1 MFLVDLA
8 SIGSFVSGI
17 AVLGSLI
24 FIGAQMLQNNR
35 AIKAAA
41 SQAHAAN
48 FQQILSVAIERGEV
62 ARLWRLGLADLSALT
77 DDERTRFLVLA
88 SSLFRF
94 YEAARLQWRHGQ
106 LDKEHWENILFQI
119 SDFGSQP
126 GIRAYWT
133 IRRGWHSTEFRQ
145 WFESLPLRQSGDDL
159 YGAASRTGQTAT
171 ANL

>member
-1 MFLVDLA
+1 MSLSDLESISSIVSSVGVLA
-8 SIGSFVSGI
+8 S
-17 AVLGSLI
+17 LM

-48 FQQILSVAIERGEV
+48 FQQILSVAIENGEV
-62 ARLWRLGLADLSALT
+62 ARLWRMGLANLSALT
-77 DDERTRFLVLA
+77 DDDRTRFLVLA

-106 LDKEHWENILFQI
+106 LDKEHWENIAFQI

-126 GIRAYWT
+126 GIQAYWA
-133 IRRGWHSTEFRQ
+133 IRSRWHSTEFRQ
-145 WFESLPLRQSGDDL
+145 WFESLQLGQSGYEP
-159 YGAASRTGQTAT
+159 YGPAQAAV
-171 ANL
+171 

>member
-1 MFLVDLA
+1 MSLADLA

-17 AVLGSLI
+17 AVLASLI
-24 FIGAQMLQNNR
+24 FIGAQMLQTNR
-35 AIKAAA
+35 AMKAAA
-41 SQAHAAN
+41 SQAHAAS
-48 FQQILSVAIERGEV
+48 FQQVLSVAIESGEV
-62 ARLWRLGLADLSALT
+62 ARLWRVGLADLSALT

-119 SDFGSQP
+119 TDFGSQP

-133 IRRGWHSTEFRQ
+133 IRKRWHSTEFRH
-145 WFESLPLRQSGDDL
+145 WFESLTLGQSEYEP
-159 YGAASRTGQTAT
+159 YGPASR
-171 ANL
+171 

>member
-1 MFLVDLA
+1 MSLNDLESISSFISSVGVLA
-8 SIGSFVSGI
+8 S
-17 AVLGSLI
+17 LM

-48 FQQILSVAIERGEV
+48 FQQILSVAIENGEV
-62 ARLWRLGLADLSALT
+62 ARLWRMGLANLSALT
-77 DDERTRFLVLA
+77 DDDRTRFLVLA

-106 LDKEHWENILFQI
+106 LDKEHWENIVFQI

-126 GIRAYWT
+126 GIQAYWT
-133 IRRGWHSTEFRQ
+133 IRSRWHSTEFRQ
-145 WFESLPLRQSGDDL
+145 WFESLQLGQSGYEP
-159 YGAASRTGQTAT
+159 YGPALAAV
-171 ANL
+171 

>member
-1 MFLVDLA
+1 MSLSELS

-17 AVLGSLI
+17 GVLASLI

-35 AIKAAA
+35 AIKAAS

-48 FQQILSVAIERGEV
+48 FQQVLSVAIENGEV
-62 ARLWRLGLADLSALT
+62 ARLWRLGLADLSVLT

-106 LDKEHWENILFQI
+106 LDKEHWENIIFQI

-133 IRRGWHSTEFRQ
+133 IRRDWHSTEFRQ
-145 WFESLPLRQSGDDL
+145 WFEALPLGQSRGDP
-159 YGAASRTGQTAT
+159 YGPVLRSEAIDR
-171 ANL
+171 

>member
-1 MFLVDLA
+1 MTLSDLA

-17 AVLGSLI
+17 AVLASLI

-35 AIKAAA
+35 AVRAVA

-48 FQQILSVAIERGEV
+48 FQQILAVAIENGDV
-62 ARLWRLGLADLSALT
+62 ARLWRIGLADLTALT

-106 LDKEHWENILFQI
+106 LDKEHWENIVFQV

-126 GIRAYWT
+126 GIRAYWN
-133 IRRGWHSTEFRQ
+133 IRKRWHSMEFRR
-145 WFESLPLRQSGDDL
+145 WFESLPRDQTGFEP
-159 YGAASRTGQTAT
+159 YGLPG
-171 ANL
+171 

>member
-1 MFLVDLA
+1 MSLSDLA
-8 SIGSFVSGI
+8 SIGSFISGI
-17 AVLGSLI
+17 AVLASLM

-48 FQQILSVAIERGEV
+48 FQQILSVAIENGEV
-62 ARLWRLGLADLSALT
+62 ARLWRVGLADLSILT

-106 LDKEHWENILFQI
+106 LDKEHWENIVFQI

-133 IRRGWHSTEFRQ
+133 IRSRWHSTEFRQ
-145 WFESLPLRQSGDDL
+145 WFESLLPGQSGYEP
-159 YGAASRTGQTAT
+159 YGSASAAT
-171 ANL
+171 

>member
-1 MFLVDLA
+1 MTLSDLA

-17 AVLGSLI
+17 AVLASLI

-35 AIKAAA
+35 AVRAVA

-48 FQQILSVAIERGEV
+48 FQQILAVAIENGDV
-62 ARLWRLGLADLSALT
+62 ARLWRVGLADLTALT

-106 LDKEHWENILFQI
+106 LDKEHWENIVFQV

-126 GIRAYWT
+126 GIRTYWN
-133 IRRGWHSTEFRQ
+133 IRKRWHSMEFRR
-145 WFESLPLRQSGDDL
+145 WFESLSLDQTGFDPYGLR
-159 YGAASRTGQTAT
+159 
-171 ANL
+171 N

>member
-1 MFLVDLA
+1 MSLSDLA
-8 SIGSFVSGI
+8 SIGNFISGI
-17 AVLGSLI
+17 AVFASLI

-35 AIKAAA
+35 AMKAAS

-48 FQQILSVAIERGEV
+48 FQQILSVAIENGEV
-62 ARLWRLGLADLSALT
+62 ARLWRIGLSDLSLLT

-106 LDKEHWENILFQI
+106 LDKEHWENIVFQI

-126 GIRAYWT
+126 GIRAYWA
-133 IRRGWHSTEFRQ
+133 IRSRWHSTEFRQ
-145 WFESLPLRQSGDDL
+145 WFDSLALGQAEFDP
-159 YGAASRTGQTAT
+159 YGLAPKPA
-171 ANL
+171 